1 MKTLSCLIAAAALS
15 LSACSTSV
23 VDNSEKNLNSL
34 NGEWNVVSVKGESF
48 KLNGDLSRA
57 FIGFNAKEG
66 RVYGNTSCNSL
77 MATVSYD
84 KNLGLK
90 LGDVASTMMMCPD
103 MSKEQL
109 LLKTMS
115 QVKDFEIKQYT
126 LYLVDDNK
134 QKLIELKRA
143 K

>member
-1 MKTLSCLIAAAALS
+1 
-15 LSACSTSV
+15 
-23 VDNSEKNLNSL
+23 
-34 NGEWNVVSVKGESF
+34 
-48 KLNGDLSRA
+48 
-57 FIGFNAKEG
+57 
-66 RVYGNTSCNSL
+66 
-77 MATVSYD
+77 
-84 KNLGLK
+84 
-90 LGDVASTMMMCPD
+90 MMMCPD

-115 QVKDFEIKQYT
+115 QVKDFEIKQDT